1 VLQKIPW
8 ALTGSN
14 LDTGFSLIVNYSD
27 SEDLDSTRD
36 PTNYMVDDPEEPQHL
51 DGFVFPLN
59 FINPRSG
66 TCLLVDVRD
75 GTIRKLDQYGHAP
88 EGDPNPLDY
97 HHYPSAPAAD
107 VINEL
112 YEQYSS
118 LKKIP
123 IWYTGEILWDGGS
136 SLYPY
141 AKKAMIDDYG
151 WPDQFRTDD
160 WRADEQELER
170 SWWVQIG

>member
-1 VLQKIPW
+1 MSSPDEIAAALTKLYKLFIKMGYLTDADISWPPHTQHPLDISRLQELQFDQSAIDLLQKIPW

-75 GTIRKLDQYGHAP
+75 GMFAFY
-88 EGDPNPLDY
+88 Y
-97 HHYPSAPAAD
+97 HHD
-107 VINEL
+107 G
-112 YEQYSS
+112 
-118 LKKIP
+118 LKRVLILKYRYDSKARS
-123 IWYTGEILWDGGS
+123 IWTCARG
-136 SLYPY
+136 
-141 AKKAMIDDYG
+141 
-151 WPDQFRTDD
+151 
-160 WRADEQELER
+160 
-170 SWWVQIG
+170 